1 MSNLLPKYQSKT
13 NTIIDTSTPSSSLFL
28 RTLKKVPEITVYF
41 WIIKILTTAMGET
54 TSDFWVSHINPI
66 IAVALGGVGLAIALL
81 LQLWVRRYIAWV
93 YWLAVVMVAIFGTMI
108 ADVIH
113 VALGIPYYVSTTCFM
128 IALAIVFATWYAS
141 EKTLSIHS
149 IYTRRRE
156 LFYWATVIVTFAL
169 GTAVGDLTAVT
180 LHLGYF
186 ASGIMFAILIA
197 LPALAHWLLGL
208 NEVAAFW
215 IAYILT
221 RPLGASF
228 ADWIGKPHSAGGLD
242 VGTGI
247 VSLGLTILIVGFVGY
262 LSITHRDV
270 KDVHQ

>member
-1 MSNLLPKYQSKT
+1 MRNLLPNYQSNT
-13 NTIIDTSTPSSSLFL
+13 NTVVDTSTPSTSLFL

-54 TSDFWVSHINPI
+54 TSDFLVTHINPI
-66 IAVALGGVGLAIALL
+66 IAVALGGIGLVIALL
-81 LQLWVRRYIAWV
+81 LQLWTRRYIVWV
-93 YWLAVVMVAIFGTMI
+93 YWFAVVMVAIFGTMI

-113 VALGIPYYVSTTCFM
+113 IALGIPYYVSTTCFI
-128 IALAIVFATWYAS
+128 IALAIVFATWYAT

-156 LFYWATVIVTFAL
+156 LFYWVAVIVTFAL
-169 GTAVGDLTAVT
+169 GTAVGDLTATT
-180 LHLGYF
+180 LGLGYF

-197 LPALAHWLLGL
+197 LPALAYWLLGL

-215 IAYILT
+215 LAYILT

-228 ADWIGKPHSAGGLD
+228 ADWIGKPRNVGGLG

-247 VSLGLTILIVGFVGY
+247 VSLSLTILIVGFVSY

-270 KDVHQ
+270 KDEQR